1 MGLDVFKK
9 KYCRIAKMQNRQKKF
24 IKKFRPKKT
33 KKCFLGNVSTL
44 YSKVLLKNSFYKC
57 PFSPQK
63 ISLKKGR
70 KKKEIPPITDS
81 LQKALRHSFFP
92 HTLHYAPS
100 SSFLLFPPPLISP
113 NTVPSSFFPN
123 RQLAAGPQ
131 GVKTG
136 EGGRERFLLSSVQS
150 VLLTKKC
157 PDKKCLKKGN

>member
-92 HTLHYAPS
+92 HTLHFAPSSSS
-100 SSFLLFPPPLISP
+100 SSFLLSHIPKYRSLL
-113 NTVPSSFFPN
+113 SSFFPPIVSW
-123 RQLAAGPQ
+123 RRA
-131 GVKTG
+131 
-136 EGGRERFLLSSVQS
+136 
-150 VLLTKKC
+150 
-157 PDKKCLKKGN
+157 LKE